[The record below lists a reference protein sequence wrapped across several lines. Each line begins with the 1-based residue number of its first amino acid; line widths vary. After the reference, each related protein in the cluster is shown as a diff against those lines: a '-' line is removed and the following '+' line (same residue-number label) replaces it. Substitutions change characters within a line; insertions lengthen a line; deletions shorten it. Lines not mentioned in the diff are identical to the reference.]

1 MDLELCRKVRVGLVV
16 GNKENE
22 NKEIAYTLDLWYNV
36 FSCGISISV
45 MYKTNIVPDT
55 IELLRWTLNSRGHY
69 TIVIVMEK
77 RCIEYAKMLVTFFFF
92 GSVYY
97 DSGSVRLCRLA
108 RLRIGIGTT
117 PTCNEC
123 RTQLDHMIRTNF
135 IHPWKVIKIVWT
147 TS

>member
-55 IELLRWTLNSRGHY
+55 FELLRWTLNSRGHY
-69 TIVIVMEK
+69 TIVCHGKEMLGICEDAGNVFLFWFCLLWLWLSEIMPSGPFENWNWNNSHMQWMSYSIGPYDTYKFYPSLK
-77 RCIEYAKMLVTFFFF
+77 RNWD
-92 GSVYY
+92 SV
-97 DSGSVRLCRLA
+97 
-108 RLRIGIGTT
+108 
-117 PTCNEC
+117 N
-123 RTQLDHMIRTNF
+123 N
-135 IHPWKVIKIVWT
+135 
-147 TS
+147 